1 MVIILWNCILVN
13 SFKNKKKIRQNY
25 LVSNPQLD
33 LHLKIAEWALLHDGQ
48 MKLIS
53 SNSRSYLFGVMGV
66 GLREAT
72 GFLNSENHL
81 SHYLYLPCVHNI
93 LTVLASGN
101 VKLVQTVPPSLI
113 YMIKV
118 SAHSLEVSHIPGKE
132 RGRTLIKFVSWCPE
146 TWLFIFLFWISVR
159 P

>member
-1 MVIILWNCILVN
+1 
-13 SFKNKKKIRQNY
+13 
-25 LVSNPQLD
+25 
-33 LHLKIAEWALLHDGQ
+33 

-53 SNSRSYLFGVMGV
+53 PNSRSHLFGVMGA

-93 LTVLASGN
+93 LIVLASGN
-101 VKLVQTVPPSLI
+101 VKLVQTVFLSLV

-118 SAHSLEVSHIPGKE
+118 PAHSLEVSHIPGE
-132 RGRTLIKFVSWCPE
+132 GRGRMLITVCLLMS
-146 TWLFIFLFWISVR
+146 
-159 P
+159 